1 MQALIIGEWFMRNR
15 HFLIFVFLLFSI
27 LFLPILV
34 FATDVPGLYRL
45 NITPSQAIIN
55 TGESIRVDVDAWAY
69 GTNGA
74 NRVVIDMGNGRN
86 VAVICQAGGND
97 CRGTTAAVTYNIPGN
112 YTITATLCYLDSSGF
127 TICTPPVAGG
137 APCCMTETTQV
148 RVMGPVLC
156 SADGCNGNCPAGCTV
171 AEDPDCGCLSGD
183 GCCGIGC
190 DNANDNDCAAGVSH
204 YRNPLIWDEI
214 IAFIWGTIMYLFGH
228 SIVLAVLMILI
239 GAYVIATSGGN
250 MTRVQLGKRIIIWTI
265 IGYAVMLLAR
275 GIIMFIINTMGS

>member
-1 MQALIIGEWFMRNR
+1 MRNR

-34 FATDVPGLYRL
+34 FAGEVAGLYRL
-45 NITPSQAIIN
+45 NITSSQAIIN
-55 TGESIRVDVDAWAY
+55 TGESIRVNVDAWAY
-69 GTNGA
+69 GDNVA

-86 VAVICQAGGND
+86 VAVICQAGGHD
-97 CRGTTAAVTYNIPGN
+97 CSGTTAAVTYNIPGN
-112 YTITATLCYLDSSGF
+112 YTITATLCYLDSINPLG

-137 APCCMTETTQV
+137 PCCMTETTQV

-171 AEDPDCGCLSGD
+171 AEDPDCGCLDGD

-190 DNANDNDCAAGVSH
+190 DNASDSDCAAGVSR

-250 MTRVQLGKRIIIWTI
+250 ITRVQLGKRIIIWTI